1 MTRFS
6 LPRGVLLMV
15 IATSGAACGR
25 GNATRHY
32 TVEMHKLA
40 YRPGTIEVSVGD
52 TITWIN
58 RDIVPH
64 TVTAREAGWD
74 SGQLLEGGEFR
85 LVVGEG
91 DAGTYACTYH
101 PTMRGTLAVR
111 SREH

>member
-1 MTRFS
+1 MTFAS
-6 LPRGVLLMV
+6 LRRSALLMV

-25 GNATRHY
+25 ANAPRHY

-40 YRPGTIEVSVGD
+40 YRPGTLEVSVGD

-64 TVTAREAGWD
+64 TVTAQEAGWD
-74 SGQLLEGGEFR
+74 SGQLLEGGEFH

-91 DAGTYACTYH
+91 DGGTYACTYH
-101 PTMRGTLAVR
+101 PTMRGTLTVR